1 MTHTPKLGKQ
11 DLSIETSAHALTKRS
26 QSVFRSSLTPQSLT
40 RHQGLL
46 STPTTAHDEKNYS
59 DMGEMGYLHLRVHCL
74 VDLDK
79 GRVYEAGPDL
89 TRVLLSVELV
99 TADYSRKKTIFTKGD
114 ITKHPAWGDGL
125 FFRIFQVHVLL
136 YVIVCAH
143 SDDTAR

>member
-1 MTHTPKLGKQ
+1 MRSENVSTDQGMKLTPKWKQ
-11 DLSIETSAHALTKRS
+11 DLSIESSAHALTKRS
-26 QSVFRSSLTPQSLT
+26 RSSVTP
-40 RHQGLL
+40 LL
-46 STPTTAHDEKNYS
+46 LRTPMTAHDEKKYS

-74 VDLDK
+74 VDLNK
-79 GRVYEAGPDL
+79 RRVYEAGPDL